1 MVPFTT
7 LRKVVQTFES
17 VVEILGKTIQ
27 IKGTST
33 ERYNVL
39 FCGVV

>member
-1 MVPFTT
+1 VVLFTI
-7 LRKVVQTFES
+7 LHKVVQTFES

-27 IKGTST
+27 IKAISI